1 MQTLNKCV
9 KLIKLNK
16 GLNISILHVPFII
29 YVPFMEF
36 KHRIAKLD
44 DMPSIERLMYQSIT
58 KLLGYYVDE
67 EELEASFESMGL
79 DDQLIKDKSYFLIF
93 HGEILVGCGGWSNRK
108 TLFGGNHTPNR
119 SDDFLDPNNDAAK
132 IRAMY
137 TNPNWARK
145 GVGTLIL
152 KLAEKEASNFGFK
165 KCELMATLSGMHL
178 YKERGY
184 KIDEET
190 IYESKKGNTV
200 KMFKMT
206 KLLNLTNT

>member
-1 MQTLNKCV
+1 
-9 KLIKLNK
+9 
-16 GLNISILHVPFII
+16 
-29 YVPFMEF
+29 MEF

-44 DMPSIERLMYQSIT
+44 DMPSIEGLMHQSIT

-79 DDQLIKDKSYFLIF
+79 DDQLIKDKTYFLIF

-108 TLFGGNHTPNR
+108 TLFGGNHTPKR
-119 SDDFLDPNNDAAK
+119 SDDFLDPKNDAAK

-137 TNPNWARK
+137 TNPDWARK

-152 KLAEKEASNFGFK
+152 KLAEKEASNSGFK
-165 KCELMATLSGMHL
+165 KCELMATLSGLHL

-190 IYESKKGNTV
+190 IYESKKGNKV

-206 KLLNLTNT
+206 KLLKSRTQLNG